1 MDSQRRDTSMDDT
14 TEDVDELDVEV
25 GDEETDDEEV
35 EITRDELVAALQEV
49 VNDLS
54 AGLKGDDR
62 DAYLGADDLAQNDWF
77 FAGVSDQ
84 EGTYS
89 VTMWPAEGEDD
100 MLRIDIGGEDD
111 VYKLAENPEMVESM
125 TDEFISAMED
135 EDYDEDDE
143 EDEFEEYDEEDE
155 EDEELDEDD
164 EDLMDEDEEA
174 DEEEMLDEEDM
185 EDEET
190 VSRDGNMPPR

>member
-1 MDSQRRDTSMDDT
+1 MDSQKPDAPMDEEVDEV
-14 TEDVDELDVEV
+14 EDVDDM
-25 GDEETDDEEV
+25 DEMDMEDDEEEV

-62 DAYLGADDLAQNDWF
+62 DAYMGADDLAQNDWF

-84 EGTYS
+84 EGTFC

-100 MLRIDIGGEDD
+100 MLRIDIGTEED
-111 VYKLAENPEMVESM
+111 VHKLADNPEMVESM

-135 EDYDEDDE
+135 EDGYDDEDEDE
-143 EDEFEEYDEEDE
+143 EFEEYDEEDE
-155 EDEELDEDD
+155 EEDEML
-164 EDLMDEDEEA
+164 DEDEEMM
-174 DEEEMLDEEDM
+174 DDEDM
-185 EDEET
+185 EDDET

>member
-1 MDSQRRDTSMDDT
+1 MDSQRRDTSMDET
-14 TEDVDELDVEV
+14 TEDVDDTDMET
-25 GDEETDDEEV
+25 GDEELDDEV

-49 VNDLS
+49 VTDLS

-89 VTMWPAEGEDD
+89 VTMWPAEGEED
-100 MLRIDIGGEDD
+100 MLRIDIGGEDE
-111 VYKLAENPEMVESM
+111 VHKLAENPEMVESM

-135 EDYDEDDE
+135 EDYDEDE
-143 EDEFEEYDEEDE
+143 EFEEYDDEDEEDE
-155 EDEELDEDD
+155 EDEEFDEDD
-164 EDLMDEDEEA
+164 DEMMEEDEDVD
-174 DEEEMLDEEDM
+174 DEEIMDEEDM

>member
-1 MDSQRRDTSMDDT
+1 MDSQKPGGPMDEVVEEEDMD
-14 TEDVDELDVEV
+14 DVDELDMED
-25 GDEETDDEEV
+25 DEEEV

-49 VNDLS
+49 VTDLS
-54 AGLKGDDR
+54 TGLKGDDR
-62 DAYLGADDLAQNDWF
+62 DAYMGADDLAQNDWF

-100 MLRIDIGGEDD
+100 MLRIDIGTEED
-111 VYKLAENPEMVESM
+111 VHKLASNPEMVESM
-125 TDEFISAMED
+125 TDEFITAMED
-135 EDYDEDDE
+135 EDGYDDEDEDE
-143 EDEFEEYDEEDE
+143 EFEEYDEEDE
-155 EDEELDEDD
+155 EDEEDDMLDED
-164 EDLMDEDEEA
+164 EDEDE
-174 DEEEMLDEEDM
+174 DMMDDEDM